1 MSEIALRRAE
11 GDKDVPVVRRLFR
24 DYAAW
29 FETTFQHDLCFQ
41 GFEEELAGLP
51 GKYAP
56 PKGNIWLAERAEGP
70 VGIIGLRP
78 LEDEVCEMK
87 RLWVAEAARG
97 SGLGRRLIE
106 ASFAGAREAGY
117 RRMRLDTI
125 GGMERAIALYREYG
139 FREIPPYCEN
149 PLPGVIY
156 FELEL

>member
-1 MSEIALRRAE
+1 MSEINIREAATEAE
-11 GDKDVPVVRRLFR
+11 APTVRRLFR

-29 FETTFQHDLCFQ
+29 FEKTFQHDLCFQ
-41 GFEEELAGLP
+41 GFEEELASLP

-56 PKGNIWLAERAEGP
+56 PAGNVWIADGAEGP
-70 VGIIGLRP
+70 VGIVAIRP
-78 LEDEVCEMK
+78 LDADICEMK

-106 ASFAGAREAGY
+106 ASFAGARAADY

-125 GGMERAIALYREYG
+125 AGMEGALALYREYG
-139 FREIPPYCEN
+139 FREIPPYCAN

-156 FELEL
+156 LELEF